1 MSTRSEYRK
10 KWKSLNKER
19 EKETNR
25 LWNQENRK
33 EVQARKEQYYI
44 DNATKL
50 KANSSEWRKKNRDK
64 INKSRNI
71 NPYKRIVMNIR
82 SKISKIVKGKIKESS
97 TLSLLGCSMAEL
109 KIHLESQFQSG
120 MSWENYGLHGWHID
134 HIRPLANFDF
144 NTIDQL
150 QTAWHYSN
158 LQPLWAKD
166 NLKKGSKYEY

>member
-1 MSTRSEYRK
+1 MSTKSEYKK

-19 EKETNR
+19 EKENNKR
-25 LWNQENRK
+25 WNQENRE

-44 DNATKL
+44 DNASEL
-50 KANSSEWRKKNRDK
+50 KINSSEWRKKNRDK
-64 INKSRNI
+64 INKSI
-71 NPYKRIVMNIR
+71 KENPSKRIGMNIR

-120 MSWENYGLHGWHID
+120 MSWENYGMHGWHID
-134 HIRPLANFDF
+134 HIRPLSSFTLINNDE
-144 NTIDQL
+144 L
-150 QTAWHYSN
+150 RLAWHYSN
-158 LQPLWAKD
+158 LQPLWAAD